1 MIKTTWT
8 CDKCGAVYESAT
20 NMWEI
25 GVSLKRCRGDGIGQY
40 QQPRIGPVAEWC
52 RVCVVKAGLV
62 TPAPAPKVAV
72 EPTTLEDLVR
82 EIVAEEMEGGGS

>member
-8 CDKCGAVYESAT
+8 CDKCGTVHESAE

-25 GVSLKRCRGDGIGQY
+25 GVSLKRCKSAS
-40 QQPRIGPVAEWC
+40 GPYLTVHFGPKAEWC

-62 TPAPAPKVAV
+62 TPVPAPKPAV

-82 EIVAEEMEGGGS
+82 EIVENEIEAHA